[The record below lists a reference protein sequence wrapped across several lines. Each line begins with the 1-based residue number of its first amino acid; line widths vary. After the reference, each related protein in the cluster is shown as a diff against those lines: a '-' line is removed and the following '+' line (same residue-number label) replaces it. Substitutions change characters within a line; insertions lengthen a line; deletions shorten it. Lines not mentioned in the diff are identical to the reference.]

1 VDYKIGSPPEH
12 GPHEAWPPDRAQI
25 CAQALILRE
34 NGYHCDE
41 GIVYYAGQKRRVAVP
56 IDEILLADTLR
67 AIEEARALAARGI
80 IPPPLVDSPKCPRCS
95 LVTVCLPDE
104 TNRLSQG
111 KASGEEARSG
121 PISTIADEPGD
132 VRRLVPARDDLRPL
146 YVNTQGLYIGKSGE
160 VLQIKEKG
168 QIIETVRINE
178 ISQINLFGNIQLTT
192 QTVQTL
198 CGLEVPISYYSMGG
212 WFYGMTQ
219 GLSARNIFLR
229 QMQFRLA
236 DCRQTCLAVSKALVA
251 GKIRN
256 QRTILQRN
264 HPATP
269 DRALD
274 QLKNLV
280 DDCNR
285 AATIQELLGVE
296 GNAARVYFE
305 NFSGLIKAE
314 DRPLD
319 PNPNQLTFDFI
330 HRNKRP
336 PRDAVNALLSLGYSL
351 LSKDLTIVCHSVG
364 FDPYLGFFH
373 QPRFGRAALALD
385 LMEPFRPLIADSAVL
400 SAINNRMV
408 TTGDFIRVGPSVAL
422 TPNGRKAFF
431 RAYEQRMDT
440 LTTHP
445 IFEYRVSYRRILEVQ
460 TRLLARYLSREIPE
474 YPTFVTR

>member
-1 VDYKIGSPPEH
+1 MGYESDLPDLLPVRMLNEYVYCPRLFFYEWVEGVFTESVDTVRGSLRHEKLERRNDALPSPESAAAQERIHSRSVTLSSEKHRIISKMDLIEGQDGRVTPVDYKIGSPPEH

-121 PISTIADEPGD
+121 PISTIADESGD

-212 WFYGMTQ
+212 
-219 GLSARNIFLR
+219 
-229 QMQFRLA
+229 
-236 DCRQTCLAVSKALVA
+236 
-251 GKIRN
+251 
-256 QRTILQRN
+256 
-264 HPATP
+264 
-269 DRALD
+269 
-274 QLKNLV
+274 
-280 DDCNR
+280 
-285 AATIQELLGVE
+285 
-296 GNAARVYFE
+296 
-305 NFSGLIKAE
+305 LIS
-314 DRPLD
+314 D
-319 PNPNQLTFDFI
+319 N
-330 HRNKRP
+330 
-336 PRDAVNALLSLGYSL
+336 
-351 LSKDLTIVCHSVG
+351 
-364 FDPYLGFFH
+364 
-373 QPRFGRAALALD
+373 
-385 LMEPFRPLIADSAVL
+385 
-400 SAINNRMV
+400 
-408 TTGDFIRVGPSVAL
+408 
-422 TPNGRKAFF
+422 
-431 RAYEQRMDT
+431 
-440 LTTHP
+440 
-445 IFEYRVSYRRILEVQ
+445 
-460 TRLLARYLSREIPE
+460 
-474 YPTFVTR
+474 

>member
-1 VDYKIGSPPEH
+1 
-12 GPHEAWPPDRAQI
+12 
-25 CAQALILRE
+25 
-34 NGYHCDE
+34 
-41 GIVYYAGQKRRVAVP
+41 
-56 IDEILLADTLR
+56 
-67 AIEEARALAARGI
+67 
-80 IPPPLVDSPKCPRCS
+80 
-95 LVTVCLPDE
+95 
-104 TNRLSQG
+104 
-111 KASGEEARSG
+111 
-121 PISTIADEPGD
+121 
-132 VRRLVPARDDLRPL
+132 
-146 YVNTQGLYIGKSGE
+146 
-160 VLQIKEKG
+160 
-168 QIIETVRINE
+168 
-178 ISQINLFGNIQLTT
+178 
-192 QTVQTL
+192 
-198 CGLEVPISYYSMGG
+198 M
-212 WFYGMTQ
+212 
-219 GLSARNIFLR
+219 
-229 QMQFRLA
+229 
-236 DCRQTCLAVSKALVA
+236 
-251 GKIRN
+251 
-256 QRTILQRN
+256 
-264 HPATP
+264 
-269 DRALD
+269 
-274 QLKNLV
+274 
-280 DDCNR
+280 
-285 AATIQELLGVE
+285 E

-314 DRPLD
+314 EKPLD

-330 HRNKRP
+330 HRNRRP